1 MAYTLAFFDTKPYD
15 EVSFNEKNN
24 EFGFEIRYYKGHLNK
39 NNVILT
45 QGADAVCIF
54 VNDTADAEIIRI
66 LAANGVKLIALR
78 CAGFNNVDLAA
89 AAEAGIAV
97 VRVPAYSPYAVAE
110 YTVALMLSLNR
121 KIPRASWRTRDG
133 NFSLHGLMG
142 FDMHGKTAGIIGTGK
157 IAKILIQILRGFGMN
172 ILAYDLYP
180 DHNFARENQVV
191 YTTLD
196 ELYHSSDIISL
207 HCPLTEQTKY
217 LINDYSISKMK
228 DGVMLINTGRGQLIH
243 TNALIEG
250 LKNKKV
256 GSAGLDV
263 YEEEGDY
270 FYEDKSDRI
279 IDDDVLARLLSFN
292 NVIVTSHQAF
302 FTREAL
308 DNIAGTTLQNIR
320 DFTNHKPL
328 LNEVKK

>member
-1 MAYTLAFFDTKPYD
+1 MTYTIAFFDSKPYD
-15 EVSFNEKNN
+15 ESSFNEKNK
-24 EFGFEIRYYKGHLNK
+24 EFGFEIRYYKGHLNR

-54 VNDTADAEIIRI
+54 VNDTADAEIIRT

-89 AAEAGIAV
+89 AAEAGITV

-121 KIPRASWRTRDG
+121 KIHRASWRTRDG

-142 FDMHGKTAGIIGTGK
+142 FDMRGKTAGIIGTGK

-172 ILAYDLYP
+172 ILAYDVYP

-191 YTTLD
+191 YTSLD

-217 LINDYSISKMK
+217 LINDYSIGKMK

-263 YEEEGDY
+263 YEEEGEY

-302 FTREAL
+302 FTKEAL
-308 DNIAGTTLQNIR
+308 GNIATTTLENMR